1 MLQALPV
8 QFPSDI
14 NRELFLGNREFRA
27 GNREIGPGEA
37 GACWREVRFNL
48 KVGSDGLSFRIFNA
62 LRGRAFFPD
71 GQREA
76 QLLPN
81 ITRRGCA

>member
-48 KVGSDGLSFRIFNA
+48 KNRHGGIDA
-62 LRGRAFFPD
+62 
-71 GQREA
+71 
-76 QLLPN
+76 
-81 ITRRGCA
+81 